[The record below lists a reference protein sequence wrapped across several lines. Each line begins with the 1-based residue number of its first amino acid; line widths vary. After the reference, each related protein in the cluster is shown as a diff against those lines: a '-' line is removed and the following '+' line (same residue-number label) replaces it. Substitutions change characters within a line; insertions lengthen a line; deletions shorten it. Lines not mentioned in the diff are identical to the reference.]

1 MPLIIFEGIDGT
13 GKSTT
18 IDRVAKALR
27 RDGAEV
33 ATTREETDGPSGEC
47 VRRSI
52 AEHWDPLATA
62 FLFAADRARHVAEL
76 KPLLATGKLVLC
88 DRFVHSTYAYQSV
101 TLAGAVP
108 DPMDFLRRLHEGW
121 CPAPDRVVLLTCDPQ
136 KAVARTLR
144 RGQTTPYEK
153 AAFLDKVQANYL
165 EMAKKDAG
173 RFTVI
178 DADRSQD
185 DVAKDAL
192 AAVRSLL

>member
-1 MPLIIFEGIDGT
+1 MPLLTFEGIDGT

-33 ATTREETDGPSGEC
+33 VTTREETDSPSGEY
-47 VRRSI
+47 VRRSV

-76 KPLLATGKLVLC
+76 QPILAAGKLVLC

-101 TLAGAVP
+101 TLAGTLP
-108 DPMDFLRRLHEGW
+108 DPGEFLRRLHDGW
-121 CPAPDRVVLLTCDPQ
+121 CPAPDRVVLLTCDPE

-153 AAFLDKVQANYL
+153 VGFLEKVQANYL
-165 EMAKKDAG
+165 EMARKDAG

-178 DADRSQD
+178 DADRPQD
-185 DVAKDAL
+185 AVAADAL
-192 AAVRSLL
+192 AAVRSVL